1 MTLQEKLET
10 AFAAGLGL
18 PDTTDFAS
26 LEYRKIPEWDSVA
39 HMQLVMEIE
48 NTFDIMLPTED
59 VLGLSSFPIAL
70 DIVARHVSADA

>member
-1 MTLQEKLET
+1 MTLHEKLET
-10 AFAAGLGL
+10 AFATGLGL
-18 PDTTDFAS
+18 PATTDFPS

-59 VLGLSSFPIAL
+59 VLALSSFAVAI
-70 DIVARHVSADA
+70 DIVTRHVGADA

>member
-1 MTLQEKLET
+1 MTLQDTLAT

-48 NTFDIMLPTED
+48 NAFDIMLPTED
-59 VLGLSSFPIAL
+59 VLGLSSFAVAL
-70 DIVARHVSADA
+70 EIVARHVGADA